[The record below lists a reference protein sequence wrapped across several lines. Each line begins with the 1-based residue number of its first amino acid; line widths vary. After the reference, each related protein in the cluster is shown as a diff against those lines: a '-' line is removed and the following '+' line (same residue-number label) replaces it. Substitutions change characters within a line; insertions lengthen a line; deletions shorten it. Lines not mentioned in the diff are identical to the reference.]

1 MKLKLLGIGFILI
14 SICFSSLVIYK
25 LDKNFNNIS
34 RCPEEILVRLNEANP
49 QASPSKIVIKP
60 WKGRHNVH
68 GIFMLPVDDE
78 SAKRLVVRIPGAGTF
93 CGGAHSVGTSFE
105 GIQAKPGYYLIKTNF
120 RTRTSIWLIAR
131 GFANQL
137 KDSQNWKVINY

>member
-49 QASPSKIVIKP
+49 QTSPSKIVIKP

-68 GIFMLPVDDE
+68 GIFMLPVEDK

-93 CGGAHSVGTSFE
+93 CGGAHKVGTSFE